1 MRKLQRAYRD
11 SLFRDIFN
19 NADRLPER
27 HLRTSFLRGR
37 DSMTK
42 NVHVMVAFV
51 SQLTQKPS
59 NVEYR
64 SVDGNEIFSC
74 MQTNEAAVCQLQS
87 LLQEEGGL
95 AKIILIETDQARERV
110 QRDTADWLALME
122 KYRSES
128 MSAVELLKAQSVC
141 KYSELSQVFEDI
153 EYSKMGIEDSMR
165 SIAGIAE
172 RVRAFAERV
181 REEEPEAEI
190 ALHADMT
197 GGFRYAALMLL
208 VVMQL
213 SKYMGI
219 RMGHVVYSDF
229 VRGGESRVHLTDD
242 IRRMFDLVAGA
253 DEFQKY
259 GSVQALEEYF
269 SRSSR
274 HSEDFSALFAA
285 MRRFSDAI
293 RICRTSVIED
303 EMADL
308 AEKIR
313 AFRQAKPVSIEEEM
327 FSHIL
332 GVIEKEYGAVIKNAS
347 SEKSERCLDIIAWC
361 VQKKFLQQ
369 AMTLC
374 TEWIPAILVEKKI
387 CYTEDDE
394 VIEQCQERGDSGA
407 GMRSWQ
413 QEFINSYGQVTERK
427 EVNPPTIPVPEGDFR
442 NASFK
447 EMTNLLRTILSS
459 GVRTRVEDL
468 PPEMKQGVQSF
479 FAAYDEIASKWQN
492 YDLRQMGFRTRN
504 AIIDRAIAI
513 LRPSKN
519 KRFFYKDILT
529 RLAGKS
535 NEDIFKA
542 LGIDGRKCEEACAG
556 KEPPSKKRRT
566 AKKQESPEEKWLRRE
581 SCYRRML
588 SGHGKLL
595 MYTQKTTEEAVAFLR
610 GFYFI
615 RQGRNDTNHAAENAP
630 TSRRNQGALEN
641 DRLEEEIAAYI
652 EKLRKA

>member
-1 MRKLQRAYRD
+1 
-11 SLFRDIFN
+11 
-19 NADRLPER
+19 
-27 HLRTSFLRGR
+27 
-37 DSMTK
+37 MTK

-64 SVDGNEIFSC
+64 SVDGKEIFSC

-95 AKIILIETDQARERV
+95 SKIILIETDQARERV

-122 KYRSES
+122 KYRSAS
-128 MSAVELLKAQSVC
+128 MSAVELLKAQSMC

-181 REEEPEAEI
+181 REGEPEAEVV
-190 ALHADMT
+190 LHADMT

-347 SEKSERCLDIIAWC
+347 GEKSDRRLDIIAWC

-387 CYTEDDE
+387 CYTEDEE

-413 QEFINSYGQVTERK
+413 QEFINSYGQVTENK
-427 EVNPPTIPVPEGDFR
+427 EVKSSTIPVPEGDFR

-504 AIIDRAIAI
+504 AIIDRAITI

-519 KRFFYKDILT
+519 KRFFYEDILT
-529 RLAGKS
+529 RLAVRS
-535 NEDIFKA
+535 NEDIFTA
-542 LGIDGRKCEEACAG
+542 MGIDGRKCEEACAR
-556 KEPPSKKRRT
+556 KNPISRKRRI

-581 SCYRRML
+581 ACYRRML
-588 SGHGKLL
+588 SGHGRLL
-595 MYTQKTTEEAVAFLR
+595 MYTQKTTEEAVEFLR

-641 DRLEEEIAAYI
+641 DQLEEEIAAYI

>member
-1 MRKLQRAYRD
+1 MRKPQHAYGD

-19 NADRLPER
+19 NADRLLEI
-27 HLRTSFLRGR
+27 HLRVVFWGK

-51 SQLTQKPS
+51 SQLANNPT

-64 SVDGNEIFSC
+64 SVDGKEIFSC

-87 LLQEEGGL
+87 LLRAEGGL
-95 AKIILIETDQARERV
+95 AKIILIETDQAREKVTRNS
-110 QRDTADWLALME
+110 ADWLALME
-122 KYRSES
+122 KYGSES
-128 MSAVELLKAQSVC
+128 MSAVELLKAQSAR
-141 KYSELSQVFEDI
+141 KYPELAQVFEDS

-181 REEEPEAEI
+181 HEKEPEAELV
-190 ALHADMT
+190 LHADMT
-197 GGFRYAALMLL
+197 GGFRYAAMMLL

-219 RMGHVVYSDF
+219 RMGHVVYSDL

-269 SRSSR
+269 SRSPR
-274 HSEDFSALFAA
+274 HSEDFSTLFAA

-303 EMADL
+303 EMTDL

-313 AFRQAKPVSIEEEM
+313 AFRQSKPASIEEEM

-332 GVIEKEYGAVIKNAS
+332 GVIEGEYGSVIKNAS
-347 SEKSERCLDIIAWC
+347 GEKSDRRLDIIAWC

-387 CYTEDDE
+387 CYTEDLL
-394 VIEQCQERGDSGA
+394 VIRQCRRKGESAFQG
-407 GMRSWQ
+407 WQ
-413 QEFINSYGQVTERK
+413 QQFINIYGSEKKKGTK
-427 EVNPPTIPVPEGDFR
+427 KVPGVFPLGDLSKMVR
-442 NASFK
+442 YILEQKDKRRIKDLPK
-447 EMTNLLRTILSS
+447 EMQPKLTAFFTEYEKDYEKRRT
-459 GVRTRVEDL
+459 
-468 PPEMKQGVQSF
+468 F
-479 FAAYDEIASKWQN
+479 
-492 YDLRQMGFRTRN
+492 DLRQ
-504 AIIDRAIAI
+504 
-513 LRPSKN
+513 
-519 KRFFYKDILT
+519 DI
-529 RLAGKS
+529 RLCIRDFDGKYPMLK
-535 NEDIFKA
+535 KA
-542 LGIDGRKCEEACAG
+542 LCILPKSEKAPFPYETLPQRLKSLSEDVLFDLFSISLEEAEKYDAQFFTQSDFAASRQE
-556 KEPPSKKRRT
+556 KWKKRE
-566 AKKQESPEEKWLRRE
+566 KQYRE
-581 SCYRRML
+581 ML
-588 SGHGKLL
+588 ADKHGTEV
-595 MYTQKTTEEAVAFLR
+595 MHTTKPVDEAIEFLR
-610 GFYFI
+610 GYFQI
-615 RQGRNDTNHAAENAP
+615 RDERNYSNHAVKDAA
-630 TSRRNQGALEN
+630 QGNESLEN
-641 DRLEEEIAAYI
+641 FIAAYI
-652 EKLRKA
+652 ERLRNA

>member
-1 MRKLQRAYRD
+1 
-11 SLFRDIFN
+11 
-19 NADRLPER
+19 
-27 HLRTSFLRGR
+27 
-37 DSMTK
+37 MTK

-64 SVDGNEIFSC
+64 SVDGKEIFSC

-122 KYRSES
+122 KYRSAS

-141 KYSELSQVFEDI
+141 KYSELSQVFEGI

-181 REEEPEAEI
+181 REEEPEAEVV
-190 ALHADMT
+190 LHADMT

-242 IRRMFDLVAGA
+242 IRRMFDLVTGA

-303 EMADL
+303 EMTDL

-332 GVIEKEYGAVIKNAS
+332 GVIEGEYGSVIKNAS
-347 SEKSERCLDIIAWC
+347 GEKSDRRLDIIAWC

-387 CYTEDDE
+387 CYTEDEE
-394 VIEQCQERGDSGA
+394 VIAQCQERGDSGA

-413 QEFINSYGQVTERK
+413 QEFINSYGQVTENK
-427 EVNPPTIPVPEGDFR
+427 EVKPPTIPVPEGDFR

-504 AIIDRAIAI
+504 AIIDRAITLLHPSPKKKFFHEEI
-513 LRPSKN
+513 LR
-519 KRFFYKDILT
+519 
-529 RLAGKS
+529 RLAGSS
-535 NEDIFKA
+535 NEDIFTA
-542 LGIDGRKCEEACAG
+542 LGIDGKKCEEACAG

-588 SGHGKLL
+588 SGH
-595 MYTQKTTEEAVAFLR
+595 F
-610 GFYFI
+610 
-615 RQGRNDTNHAAENAP
+615 
-630 TSRRNQGALEN
+630 
-641 DRLEEEIAAYI
+641 
-652 EKLRKA
+652 

>member
-1 MRKLQRAYRD
+1 
-11 SLFRDIFN
+11 
-19 NADRLPER
+19 
-27 HLRTSFLRGR
+27 
-37 DSMTK
+37 MTK

-64 SVDGNEIFSC
+64 SVDGKEIFSC

-122 KYRSES
+122 KYRSAS

-181 REEEPEAEI
+181 REEKPEAEVV
-190 ALHADMT
+190 LHADMT

-293 RICRTSVIED
+293 RTCRTSV
-303 EMADL
+303 
-308 AEKIR
+308 
-313 AFRQAKPVSIEEEM
+313 
-327 FSHIL
+327 L
-332 GVIEKEYGAVIKNAS
+332 GVIEGEYGSVIKNAS
-347 SEKSERCLDIIAWC
+347 GEKSDRRLDIIAWC

-387 CYTEDDE
+387 CYTEDEE

-413 QEFINSYGQVTERK
+413 QEFINSYGQVTESK
-427 EVNPPTIPVPEGDFR
+427 EVKPPTIPVPEGDFR

-479 FAAYDEIASKWQN
+479 FAAYDEIASKWRN

-504 AIIDRAIAI
+504 SVIDRAIAI

-519 KRFFYKDILT
+519 KRFVYEDILT
-529 RLAGKS
+529 RLAVRS
-535 NEDIFKA
+535 NEDIFTA

-581 SCYRRML
+581 ACYRRML

-610 GFYFI
+610 GFFFI

-630 TSRRNQGALEN
+630 TARRNQGALEN
-641 DRLEEEIAAYI
+641 DRLEEEIASYI

>member
-1 MRKLQRAYRD
+1 
-11 SLFRDIFN
+11 
-19 NADRLPER
+19 
-27 HLRTSFLRGR
+27 
-37 DSMTK
+37 MTK

-64 SVDGNEIFSC
+64 SVDGKEIFSC

-122 KYRSES
+122 KYRSAS

-172 RVRAFAERV
+172 RVRAFADRV
-181 REEEPEAEI
+181 REEEPVAEVV
-190 ALHADMT
+190 LHADMT

-229 VRGGESRVHLTDD
+229 VQGGESRVHLTDD

-259 GSVQALEEYF
+259 GSVQALEAYF
-269 SRSSR
+269 ESSEE

-293 RICRTSVIED
+293 RICRTSVIEE
-303 EMADL
+303 EMEDL

-313 AFRQAKPVSIEEEM
+313 AFRQAKPASIEEEM

-332 GVIEKEYGAVIKNAS
+332 GVIEKEYGSVIKNALS
-347 SEKSERCLDIIAWC
+347 AKADRRLDIIAWC

-387 CYTEDDE
+387 CYTEDE
-394 VIEQCQERGDSGA
+394 AVIQQCRDSGKSA
-407 GMRSWQ
+407 FVNIYGSYKKKGEKDTSPKLVPKGNLAKMVRYILQQKDKMR
-413 QEFINSYGQVTERK
+413 I
-427 EVNPPTIPVPEGDFR
+427 
-442 NASFK
+442 
-447 EMTNLLRTILSS
+447 
-459 GVRTRVEDL
+459 EDL
-468 PPEMKQGVQSF
+468 PQEVRTKLIAF
-479 FAAYDEIASKWQN
+479 FAEYEKDYAQRCDF
-492 YDLRQMGFRTRN
+492 DLR
-504 AIIDRAIAI
+504 
-513 LRPSKN
+513 
-519 KRFFYKDILT
+519 KDI
-529 RLAGKS
+529 RLSIRDFAGKYPML
-535 NEDIFKA
+535 NKA
-542 LGIDGRKCEEACAG
+542 VNIL
-556 KEPPSKKRRT
+556 
-566 AKKQESPEEKWLRRE
+566 
-581 SCYRRML
+581 
-588 SGHGKLL
+588 
-595 MYTQKTTEEAVAFLR
+595 TETVKNRFS
-610 GFYFI
+610 I
-615 RQGRNDTNHAAENAP
+615 
-630 TSRRNQGALEN
+630 
-641 DRLEEEIAAYI
+641 
-652 EKLRKA
+652 

>member
-1 MRKLQRAYRD
+1 MRKPQRAYGD
-11 SLFRDIFN
+11 SLLRDIFN
-19 NADRLPER
+19 NADRLLEI
-27 HLRTSFLRGR
+27 HLRVAFWGK

-51 SQLTQKPS
+51 SQLANNPT

-64 SVDGNEIFSC
+64 SVDGKEIFSC

-87 LLQEEGGL
+87 LLRAEGGL
-95 AKIILIETDQARERV
+95 AKIILIETDQAREKVTRNS
-110 QRDTADWLALME
+110 ADWLALME
-122 KYRSES
+122 KYGSES
-128 MSAVELLKAQSVC
+128 MSAVELLKAQSAR
-141 KYSELSQVFEDI
+141 KYPELAQVFEDS

-172 RVRAFAERV
+172 RVRTFAERV
-181 REEEPEAEI
+181 HEKEPEAELV
-190 ALHADMT
+190 LHADMT
-197 GGFRYAALMLL
+197 GGFRYAAMMLL

-219 RMGHVVYSDF
+219 RMGHVVYSDL

-269 SRSSR
+269 SRSPR
-274 HSEDFSALFAA
+274 HSEDFSTLFAA

-303 EMADL
+303 EMTDL

-313 AFRQAKPVSIEEEM
+313 AFRQSKPASIEEEM

-332 GVIEKEYGAVIKNAS
+332 GVIEGEYGSVIKNAS
-347 SEKSERCLDIIAWC
+347 GEKSDRRLDIIAWC

-387 CYTEDDE
+387 CYTEDEE

-413 QEFINSYGQVTERK
+413 QEFINSYGQVTESK
-427 EVNPPTIPVPEGDFR
+427 EVKSPTTSVPEGDFH

-468 PPEMKQGVQSF
+468 PPEMKRGVQSF
-479 FAAYDEIASKWQN
+479 FAAYDEIASKWRN
-492 YDLRQMGFRTRN
+492 YDLRQMDFRTRN
-504 AIIDRAIAI
+504 AIIDRTIAI
-513 LRPSKN
+513 LHPSPK
-519 KRFFYKDILT
+519 KKFFHEEILR
-529 RLAGKS
+529 RLAGSS
-535 NEDIFKA
+535 NEDIFTA
-542 LGIDGRKCEEACAG
+542 LGIDGKKCGEACAR
-556 KEPPSKKRRT
+556 KNPTSRKRRT
-566 AKKQESPEEKWLRRE
+566 AKKQQSPEEKWLRRE
-581 SCYRRML
+581 ACYRRML

-595 MYTQKTTEEAVAFLR
+595 MYTQKATEEAVNFLR

-630 TSRRNQGALEN
+630 TARRNQGASEN

-652 EKLRKA
+652 ERLRNA

>member
-1 MRKLQRAYRD
+1 
-11 SLFRDIFN
+11 
-19 NADRLPER
+19 
-27 HLRTSFLRGR
+27 
-37 DSMTK
+37 MTK

-51 SQLTQKPS
+51 SQLTHKPS

-64 SVDGNEIFSC
+64 SVDGKEIFSC

-122 KYRSES
+122 KYRSAS

-181 REEEPEAEI
+181 REEEPEAEVV
-190 ALHADMT
+190 LHADMT

-242 IRRMFDLVAGA
+242 IRRMFDLVTGA

-293 RICRTSVIED
+293 RICRTSVIEE
-303 EMADL
+303 EMEDL

-313 AFRQAKPVSIEEEM
+313 AFRQAKPASIEEEM

-332 GVIEKEYGAVIKNAS
+332 GVIEKEYGSVIKNALS
-347 SEKSERCLDIIAWC
+347 AKADRRLDIIAWC

-387 CYTEDDE
+387 CYTEDAA
-394 VIEQCQERGDSGA
+394 VIQQCQECGDSGA

-413 QEFINSYGQVTERK
+413 QEFINSYGQSTGSARAKAPQTFVLAGAFDYRKAPFTKIMKFLRSILRGGLCERVK
-427 EVNPPTIPVPEGDFR
+427 
-442 NASFK
+442 
-447 EMTNLLRTILSS
+447 
-459 GVRTRVEDL
+459 DL
-468 PPEMKQGVQSF
+468 PPEMKSDVQSF
-479 FAAYDEIASKWQN
+479 FAAYDEIACKWQN
-492 YDLRQMGFRTRN
+492 YDLQKLDFRTGN
-504 AIIDRAIAI
+504 AVIDRAIAI
-513 LRPSKN
+513 LKPSPKKSFLHEEILRRLSIRPQEEL
-519 KRFFYKDILT
+519 F
-529 RLAGKS
+529 A
-535 NEDIFKA
+535 A
-542 LGIDGRKCEEACAG
+542 LGIDGKKCEEACARRN
-556 KEPPSKKRRT
+556 PASKKRRT
-566 AKKQESPEEKWLRRE
+566 AKKQKTLEEKWKQRE
-581 SCYRRML
+581 ASYRRML
-588 SGHGKLL
+588 SGRGKLL
-595 MYTQKTTEEAVAFLR
+595 MHTQKTTEEAVEFLR

>member
-1 MRKLQRAYRD
+1 
-11 SLFRDIFN
+11 
-19 NADRLPER
+19 
-27 HLRTSFLRGR
+27 
-37 DSMTK
+37 MTK

-181 REEEPEAEI
+181 REEEPEAEVV
-190 ALHADMT
+190 LHADMT

-242 IRRMFDLVAGA
+242 IRRMFDLVTGA

-285 MRRFSDAI
+285 MWRFSDAI

-303 EMADL
+303 EMTDL

-332 GVIEKEYGAVIKNAS
+332 GVIEGEYGSVIKNAS
-347 SEKSERCLDIIAWC
+347 GEKSDRRLDIIAWC

-387 CYTEDDE
+387 CYTEDEE

-479 FAAYDEIASKWQN
+479 FAAYDEIASKWSN

-504 AIIDRAIAI
+504 SVIDRAIAI

-519 KRFFYKDILT
+519 KRFFYNDILT
-529 RLAGKS
+529 RLAVRS
-535 NEDIFKA
+535 NEDIFTA
-542 LGIDGRKCEEACAG
+542 LGIDGKKCEEACAG

-581 SCYRRML
+581 ACYRRML

-595 MYTQKTTEEAVAFLR
+595 MYTQKTTEEAVEFLR

-615 RQGRNDTNHAAENAP
+615 RQC
-630 TSRRNQGALEN
+630 
-641 DRLEEEIAAYI
+641 
-652 EKLRKA
+652 KC

>member
-1 MRKLQRAYRD
+1 
-11 SLFRDIFN
+11 
-19 NADRLPER
+19 
-27 HLRTSFLRGR
+27 
-37 DSMTK
+37 MTK

-51 SQLTQKPS
+51 SQLTHKPS

-64 SVDGNEIFSC
+64 SIDGKEIFSC

-122 KYRSES
+122 KYRSAS

-181 REEEPEAEI
+181 REEEPEAEVV
-190 ALHADMT
+190 LHADMT

-242 IRRMFDLVAGA
+242 IRRMFDLVTGA

-285 MRRFSDAI
+285 MWRFSDAI

-303 EMADL
+303 EMTDL

-332 GVIEKEYGAVIKNAS
+332 GVIEGEYGSVIKNAS
-347 SEKSERCLDIIAWC
+347 GEKSDRRLDIIAWC

-387 CYTEDDE
+387 CYTEDEE

-413 QEFINSYGQVTERK
+413 QEFINSYGQVTESK
-427 EVNPPTIPVPEGDFR
+427 EVKPPTIPVPEGDFR

-479 FAAYDEIASKWQN
+479 GSSLFDMGRRKKQMFFMFVQSFTNGQI
-492 YDLRQMGFRTRN
+492 MGF
-504 AIIDRAIAI
+504 
-513 LRPSKN
+513 
-519 KRFFYKDILT
+519 
-529 RLAGKS
+529 G
-535 NEDIFKA
+535 
-542 LGIDGRKCEEACAG
+542 C
-556 KEPPSKKRRT
+556 
-566 AKKQESPEEKWLRRE
+566 
-581 SCYRRML
+581 
-588 SGHGKLL
+588 
-595 MYTQKTTEEAVAFLR
+595 
-610 GFYFI
+610 
-615 RQGRNDTNHAAENAP
+615 
-630 TSRRNQGALEN
+630 
-641 DRLEEEIAAYI
+641 
-652 EKLRKA
+652 

>member
-1 MRKLQRAYRD
+1 
-11 SLFRDIFN
+11 
-19 NADRLPER
+19 
-27 HLRTSFLRGR
+27 
-37 DSMTK
+37 MTK

-64 SVDGNEIFSC
+64 SVDGKEIFSC

-122 KYRSES
+122 KYRSAS

-181 REEEPEAEI
+181 CEEEPEAEVV
-190 ALHADMT
+190 LHADMT

-242 IRRMFDLVAGA
+242 IRRMFDLVTGA

-313 AFRQAKPVSIEEEM
+313 AFRQAKPASIEEEM

-332 GVIEKEYGAVIKNAS
+332 GVIEGEYGSVIKNAS
-347 SEKSERCLDIIAWC
+347 GEKSDRRLDIIAWC

-387 CYTEDDE
+387 CYTEDEE

-413 QEFINSYGQVTERK
+413 QEFINSYGQVTENK
-427 EVNPPTIPVPEGDFR
+427 EVKSSTMPVPEEDFH

-468 PPEMKQGVQSF
+468 PPEMKRGVQSF

-504 AIIDRAIAI
+504 AIIDRAITLLHPSPKKKFFHEEI
-513 LRPSKN
+513 LR
-519 KRFFYKDILT
+519 
-529 RLAGKS
+529 RLAVSS
-535 NEDIFKA
+535 NEDIFTA
-542 LGIDGRKCEEACAG
+542 MGIDGRKCEEACAR
-556 KEPPSKKRRT
+556 KNPISRKRRI

-581 SCYRRML
+581 ACYRRML

-595 MYTQKTTEEAVAFLR
+595 MYTQKTTEEAVEFLR

-630 TSRRNQGALEN
+630 TSRGNQGALEN